1 LSRHLSFSIA
11 LSGPGSTV
19 DGDLRFERPVQL
31 YVSDRATVGPVAG
44 ATAVRFAGD
53 APPN

>member
-1 LSRHLSFSIA
+1 LSRHLSFLIA
-11 LSGPGSTV
+11 LSAPSSTV
-19 DGDLRFERPVQL
+19 DGDLRFNRPVHL
-31 YVSDRATVGPVAG
+31 YVSDRATVGSVVG